1 MDLDYPRV
9 TYSQRNRPSCDRPAS
24 SFVGYRLCHWGGPS
38 PVFRGCRIWGR
49 VWDAHSSRGRG
60 YTQSKHGNDFLNPV
74 RAMGGE
80 PVFDLKENQIG
91 VWETLRV
98 AIIIDGQLYSPS
110 MPKKLRNLTPPRSK
124 GTDVYNPNPQ

>member
-1 MDLDYPRV
+1 
-9 TYSQRNRPSCDRPAS
+9 
-24 SFVGYRLCHWGGPS
+24 
-38 PVFRGCRIWGR
+38 
-49 VWDAHSSRGRG
+49 
-60 YTQSKHGNDFLNPV
+60 
-74 RAMGGE
+74 MGGE